1 MSASSSHPIAAHP
14 VTAPSQAHGDM
25 KSYTIGF
32 ALSLALSAGSFG
44 TVMSDLVPHPWRLA
58 CVIAL
63 CVTQLL
69 VQLVYFLHLGT
80 AKSSLQNT
88 AIFACTGLL
97 IAIVVAGSLWVMHNA
112 NVNMMPATLSTQD
125 ALHHL

>member
-1 MSASSSHPIAAHP
+1 MSASASHSVAAASH
-14 VTAPSQAHGDM
+14 AHGDM
-25 KSYTIGF
+25 KSYAIGF
-32 ALSLALSAGSFG
+32 ALSLVLTAGSFG
-44 TVMSDLVPHPWRLA
+44 AVMSDLVPHAWRLA
-58 CVIAL
+58 LIVAL

-69 VQLVYFLHLGT
+69 VQLAYFLHLGT
-80 AKSSLQNT
+80 GKSSRQNT

-112 NVNMMPATLSTQD
+112 NVNMMPGTMTTQD

>member
-1 MSASSSHPIAAHP
+1 MSASASHSIAA
-14 VTAPSQAHGDM
+14 PSHAHGDM
-25 KSYTIGF
+25 KSYAIGF
-32 ALSLALSAGSFG
+32 ALSLALTAGSFAA
-44 TVMSDLVPHPWRLA
+44 VMADIVPHPWRLA
-58 CVIAL
+58 LLVAL

-80 AKSSLQNT
+80 AKSSRANT
-88 AIFACTGLL
+88 AIFLCTGLL

-112 NVNMMPATLSTQD
+112 NVNMMPGTMSTQD